1 MYCKTNAN
9 HSTQTEHT
17 STMKVDVFTDGACT
31 KNGRAGAE
39 ASWAF
44 YFPEHKAV
52 SNASRVPSCDTQT
65 NQRGE
70 MMAISEAV
78 KAAEIAFPQHETELK
93 IYTDSMYSKNCLTN
107 WLGAWQRNNW
117 KTAQGKDVM
126 HRDLIEDTSARLS
139 KFQSFNIVYVKAHT
153 NSTDELSRNNH
164 IVDRMAAAV
173 LEPKDEKVVTT
184 NTQSPFEDFPLR
196 LMGPPVSEAELGE
209 WCISNLNKLDQ
220 SFVKHAL
227 ISALGKTLKTK
238 GFEIEKQRLHSNAIY
253 RLKMESGL
261 LKEGVSIVKEE

>member
-1 MYCKTNAN
+1 
-9 HSTQTEHT
+9 
-17 STMKVDVFTDGACT
+17 MKVDVFTDGACT

-39 ASWAF
+39 ASWAC
-44 YFPEHKAV
+44 YFPDHKHL
-52 SNASRVPSCDTQT
+52 SNASRVPKSDSQT

-78 KAAEIAFPQHETELK
+78 KAAEIAFPGNETDLK

-107 WLGAWQRNNW
+107 WVGAWQRNNW

-153 NSTDELSRNNH
+153 NSTDELSRNND
-164 IVDRMAAAV
+164 IVDRMATKI
-173 LEPKDEKVVTT
+173 LEPTQEKFVTT
-184 NTQSPFEDFPLR
+184 NTQSPFEDFPLK
-196 LMGPPVSEAELGE
+196 LMGPPLSENELGS
-209 WCISNLNKLDQ
+209 WCISNIDKLDQ
-220 SFVKHAL
+220 GFVRHAL
-227 ISALGKTLKTK
+227 ISALGKTLKSK
-238 GFEIEKQRLHSNAIY
+238 GFEIEKQRLHSSTMY
-253 RLKMESGL
+253 RIKTESGL